1 MKGGEK
7 PLRKDVI
14 SCAGRVFDNC
24 EEKNK
29 PFVKCASEAGIL
41 MRQEVAGRRGVALV
55 ITLILLSII
64 TMLSVAFLLIA
75 RRERG
80 QVTLTGTQI
89 EAELAA
95 DAALERA
102 KAEIVSRMVSDNSL
116 LSFGLLVSTNQDKYP
131 PNPTPADLA
140 NLLKDPRVPVFMN
153 DVEYGGEGRF
163 YLDLNRN
170 GMFEQS
176 YAGEPGDPEWIGIL
190 ENPLYPHSGTNRF
203 RQRYALIAIPIGD
216 TLDINAIHN
225 QAILNP
231 QPGSTG
237 FLRNQGVGSWEINL
251 AAFLRSLNTNLYGLL
266 SYNYAPLAPSSMGA
280 AFEDARD
287 ILMYR
292 YNRNLLNLPSALS
305 FIGGGAV
312 AFQNDWFDTYSD
324 GPLML
329 GQYLSNLDLP
339 TPDPISNPWSGSDNP
354 NSYFDLTS
362 ELFDSRKVSTNFV
375 WRLESVSTNVNN
387 EYDRRTF
394 YRLLSQLATDSIP
407 LPDTN
412 KIHLNY
418 VNLPQSNIYYTN
430 IYYTNFL
437 SWRSYPEFSL
447 MFFTNVANRLLS
459 NQINEINLSL
469 GFGYGTN
476 VITNVSYI
484 PVKFYTPEIHRFLQ
498 VAANIFDA
506 NWNGGVYDAP
516 YPTVFRPVFTYD
528 TNFDCPAI
536 AGYRIET
543 NAAFVGYI
551 GTNIYSAFDPKL
563 KTLLAN
569 QIRDDILIYNV
580 PPIVGARKGY
590 PNFNE
595 FTVKT
600 YVQVERKLAF
610 IKQSTTPRSF
620 ITNQMYIIGISN
632 SYGIEFW
639 NSYSRP
645 FPRNLRLFIA
655 CSSTVVLTNETGNVL
670 FTNIFATNF
679 GPYTIPANTW
689 RGGSFIQ
696 TPPNNLVVL
705 DNGIYV
711 NNPPRFLNV
720 NPNPGFDTGLGFNV
734 PMWWMTI
741 SNRILCYL
749 IDTSANRVVDFVCM
763 DGLGSHI
770 DLSYELMSRP
780 AAVSLADTGLN
791 DSMFWDTNRIGNPTD
806 PNSPTRGVY
815 NQILASM
822 GRLPANWN
830 SYGPNP
836 WGQNKETA
844 IDTFCV
850 RMGEPP
856 VYNPGGS
863 FSTNVPIFQAPFTPM
878 RKLYRFTTWQVND
891 PLVHYIP
898 NQLYPSNYWQAVSP
912 VIGAVIPTN
921 SNLGLTNYAYR
932 PWGGNPHY
940 QDVND
945 QTSYDRRI
953 KDPLVWS
960 SDDWDF
966 PMDEFPTI
974 GWLGRVHRGT
984 PWQTI
989 YLRSEGQNNEVDDF
1003 TWVRW
1008 SGYPGSRLTHPTN
1021 DWKLVDIFITAP
1033 HPNATRGLLSINQ
1046 TNIAAW
1052 SAVLS
1057 GALVLKPDPA
1067 TTVPEPDV
1075 APNYIDTAIE
1085 PESPEIYKIIDGI
1098 NNYRD
1103 TKPNRRFT
1111 RLSEILEVPELTTR
1125 SPFVNYSTP
1134 VDTMQVASDAALE
1147 RIPMQILSLLKVG
1160 EPRFLIYAYGQSL
1173 RPAPGSIT
1181 FGPGEMFQLCTN
1193 YQVVGEAVI
1202 RTVIRVENEYI
1213 PGETNIIPRVITE
1226 SFNLLPPQ

>member
-1 MKGGEK
+1 
-7 PLRKDVI
+7 
-14 SCAGRVFDNC
+14 
-24 EEKNK
+24 
-29 PFVKCASEAGIL
+29 
-41 MRQEVAGRRGVALV
+41 
-55 ITLILLSII
+55 
-64 TMLSVAFLLIA
+64 
-75 RRERG
+75 
-80 QVTLTGTQI
+80 
-89 EAELAA
+89 AELAA

-140 NLLKDPRVPVFMN
+140 NLIKDPRAPVFMD

-170 GMFEQS
+170 RLFEQS
-176 YAGEPGDPEWIGIL
+176 YPGDLGDPEWIGIL
-190 ENPLYPHSGTNRF
+190 EDPRYPHSGTNRF
-203 RQRYALIAIPIGD
+203 RQRYCYIAIPIGD

-225 QAILNP
+225 HAILNP

-251 AAFLRSLNTNLYGLL
+251 AALFRSLNTNIYGLL
-266 SYNYAPLAPSSMGA
+266 SYNYTPLAPSSMGA

-292 YNRNLLNLPSALS
+292 YNRNLMNLPSALS

-312 AFQNDWFDTYSD
+312 AYQNDWFDTYSD

-329 GQYLSNLDLP
+329 GQYLSNLDSP
-339 TPDPISNPWSGSDNP
+339 TPDQIANPWSGSDNP
-354 NSYFDLTS
+354 EAFFDLTS
-362 ELFDSRKVSTNFV
+362 ELFDPKKVSTNFV
-375 WRLESVSTNVNN
+375 WRLTSASTNVNS

-418 VNLPQSNIYYTN
+418 VNLPQSNIF
-430 IYYTNFL
+430 YTNFW
-437 SWRSYPEFSL
+437 SWRSDPEL
-447 MFFTNVANRLLS
+447 TLIFFTNVANRMLS
-459 NQINEINLSL
+459 NQIAEINTAL
-469 GFGYGTN
+469 GYPSN
-476 VITNVSYI
+476 YVITNVSYI
-484 PVKFYTPEIHRFLQ
+484 PVRFYTPEIHRFLQ
-498 VAANIFDA
+498 VAANLFDA
-506 NWNGGVYDAP
+506 NWNGGIYDAP
-516 YPTVFRPVFTYD
+516 YPTVFRPLFTYD

-536 AGYRIET
+536 AGYAVET
-543 NAAFVGYI
+543 DDSFIKSI
-551 GTNIYSAFDPKL
+551 GTNIFSANDPKL
-563 KTLLAN
+563 KNLLAGTIATN
-569 QIRDDILIYNV
+569 LLIYNV
-580 PPIVGARKGY
+580 PPILGARKGY

-610 IKQSTTPRSF
+610 IKQSATPRSF
-620 ITNQMYIIGISN
+620 TTNQMYIIGISN
-632 SYGIEFW
+632 SFGVEFW

-645 FPRNLRLFIA
+645 FPRDLQLFIA
-655 CSSTVVLTNETGNVL
+655 CSSTMVLTNETGNVL
-670 FTNIFATNF
+670 YTNIFATNF
-679 GPYTIPANTW
+679 GPYNIPANMW
-689 RGGSFIQ
+689 RGGAFVQ

-705 DNGIYV
+705 TNGIYF
-711 NNPPRFLNV
+711 NNPPRFMNI
-720 NPNPGFDTGLGFNV
+720 NPNPGYDTGLGFNM

-749 IDTSANRVVDFVCM
+749 VDTSSRRVVDFVCM

-780 AAVSLADTGLN
+780 AAVSLADAGVN
-791 DSMFWDTNRIGNPTD
+791 DSMFWDTNRVGNPTD
-806 PNSPTRGVY
+806 PNSPTRGIY

-891 PLVHYIP
+891 PLIHHIP

-912 VIGAVIPTN
+912 VIGAEIPTN

-940 QDVND
+940 SDVND
-945 QTSYDRRI
+945 GTAYDRRL

-966 PMDEFPTI
+966 PMDEFATI
-974 GWLGRVHRGT
+974 GWIGRVHRGT

-989 YLRSEGQNNEVDDF
+989 YLRSEGSGNEVDDF

-1046 TNIAAW
+1046 TNTAAW
-1052 SAVLS
+1052 SAVLG
-1057 GALVLKPDPA
+1057 GALVLKPDDKSNP
-1067 TTVPEPDV
+1067 PEPGV
-1075 APNYIDTAIE
+1075 APNYLDTTIE
-1085 PESPEIYKIIDGI
+1085 PESPEIYKIINGI

-1103 TKPNRRFT
+1103 AKPNKRFT

-1125 SPFVNYSTP
+1125 SPFINYTTA

-1147 RIPMQILSLLKVG
+1147 RIPVQILSLLKVG

-1173 RPAPGSIT
+1173 RPAAGSIT
-1181 FGPGEMFQLCTN
+1181 FGTGSMFQLCTN

-1202 RTVIRVENEYI
+1202 RSVIRVENEYI
-1213 PGETNIIPRVITE
+1213 PGETNLVPRVITE
-1226 SFNLLPPQ
+1226 SFNLLPPR